1 MDYGNNV
8 KQGDGDINN
17 FLYSPEDNKRE
28 QITEQQYNLP
38 ADPGSGPSYMK
49 QPMNRP
55 QSSGLRDAGNAGEKM
70 AMLNK
75 LKEQQRAQYERKKTQ
90 FSGVGQ
96 RSGVLNLGGALTLE
110 DMNLDRKA
118 EFEGDAFDPFNIGNS
133 AVKHNLQLSAQNAY
147 FDKNNS

>member
-1 MDYGNNV
+1 
-8 KQGDGDINN
+8 
-17 FLYSPEDNKRE
+17 
-28 QITEQQYNLP
+28 
-38 ADPGSGPSYMK
+38 
-49 QPMNRP
+49 
-55 QSSGLRDAGNAGEKM
+55 M

-90 FSGVGQ
+90 FTGVKAAGQ

-133 AVKHNLQLSAQNAY
+133 NSASKNNLQLSA
-147 FDKNNS
+147 